1 MQVAPLVKLK
11 ATGKT
16 VSPPTYRRSA
26 TPLQPALYSH
36 PFTASPLQPAL
47 YSHPFTPLYAGVQS
61 RTFQYVGLYRQFPEG
76 NQLIV
81 TKPVFD

>member
-16 VSPPTYRRSA
+16 VSPPTYRRS
-26 TPLQPALYSH
+26 
-36 PFTASPLQPAL
+36 ASPLQPAL

>member
-26 TPLQPALYSH
+26 
-36 PFTASPLQPAL
+36 SPLQPAL
-47 YSHPFTPLYAGVQS
+47 YSDLFTPLYAGVQS

>member
-1 MQVAPLVKLK
+1 MHVAPLVKLK

-26 TPLQPALYSH
+26 TPLQPALYSQ
-36 PFTASPLQPAL
+36 PFTATPL
-47 YSHPFTPLYAGVQS
+47 HPFTPLYAGVQS

>member
-26 TPLQPALYSH
+26 
-36 PFTASPLQPAL
+36 SPLQPAL
-47 YSHPFTPLYAGVQS
+47 YSHPFTPLYTPLRRSPKQNVPIRGSLQTIS
-61 RTFQYVGLYRQFPEG
+61 
-76 NQLIV
+76 
-81 TKPVFD
+81 